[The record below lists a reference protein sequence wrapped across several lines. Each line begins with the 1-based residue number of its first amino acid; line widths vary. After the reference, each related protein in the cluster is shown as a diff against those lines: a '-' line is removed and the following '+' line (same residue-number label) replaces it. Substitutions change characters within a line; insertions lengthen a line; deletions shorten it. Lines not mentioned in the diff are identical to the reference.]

1 MAKEEKSSSNGIN
14 KAIDAERASQAAAER
29 LRLSETLVKSPQ
41 WKKNTLQL
49 IEALRAHNDD
59 DEDGDPHERE
69 LKVRDEEIERLR
81 ETVLELQAEKA
92 KLAQVHQEEIDTKT
106 LELLDLQA
114 AYEQFE
120 QQSDVLLS
128 ELDQQNER
136 LRAECRT
143 QNRRSML

>member
-1 MAKEEKSSSNGIN
+1 MAEKEKPSSTGIN
-14 KAIDAERASQAAAER
+14 RAIDAERESQAAAER

-59 DEDGDPHERE
+59 DFDGNSHERE
-69 LKVRDEEIERLR
+69 LRVRDEEIERLR
-81 ETVLELQAEKA
+81 EKILELRAEKVR
-92 KLAQVHQEEIDTKT
+92 LAEAHREALDTKT

-120 QQSDVLLS
+120 QQSDMLLS

-136 LRAECRT
+136 LRAECQM
-143 QNRRSML
+143 QNRRSVL